1 MQKMNNIFHFFDL
14 KITFLGLFVGIITAT
29 GTDVAIKIIGGIV
42 FVGYTARRWW
52 LMEKE
57 HKSKKEK

>member
-1 MQKMNNIFHFFDL
+1 MQKMNNIFQYLDL
-14 KITFLGLFVGIITAT
+14 KISALAILIASITSSGIDVSIKILGGII
-29 GTDVAIKIIGGIV
+29 